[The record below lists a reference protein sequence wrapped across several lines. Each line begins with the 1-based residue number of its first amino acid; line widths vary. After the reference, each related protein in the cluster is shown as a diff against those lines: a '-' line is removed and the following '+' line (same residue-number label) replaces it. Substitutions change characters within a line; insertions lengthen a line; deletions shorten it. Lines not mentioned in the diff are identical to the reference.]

1 MYLRDS
7 LRVLTLKRI
16 SSLPRL
22 SYSVFI
28 YVGTLLLYLQP
39 HVQADVDFQA
49 NICDDSTIL
58 RAHAGVEPFH
68 FYN

>member
-1 MYLRDS
+1 M
-7 LRVLTLKRI
+7 
-16 SSLPRL
+16 
-22 SYSVFI
+22 
-28 YVGTLLLYLQP
+28 LYLQP